1 MDEGVVDVINAQEEG
16 HDDPEEELPND
27 ESLSP
32 LHAAVETGD
41 LSRVQALVDDGA
53 DIEQAQGVWAQTPL
67 YRAAEKGHVAVARY
81 LVERGANKEATAYNR
96 QTPLHVA
103 VLQGKRVAAE
113 DSISFSQRKRRQS
126 MRAFTLSQQ
135 LLLLLL
141 RLPLLCCVRC
151 AGGTTVELQNTV
163 RADFTCR
170 DPFLSG
176 PTSTGQ
182 GLNRKW
188 LALGLVKEGTGLGNL
203 LLFFPAV
210 YYFAA
215 FSSREIVLLDTSNI
229 GLFCQVSAWF
239 SMPHCPAAPAP

>member
-1 MDEGVVDVINAQEEG
+1 
-16 HDDPEEELPND
+16 
-27 ESLSP
+27 
-32 LHAAVETGD
+32 
-41 LSRVQALVDDGA
+41 
-53 DIEQAQGVWAQTPL
+53 
-67 YRAAEKGHVAVARY
+67 
-81 LVERGANKEATAYNR
+81 
-96 QTPLHVA
+96 
-103 VLQGKRVAAE
+103 
-113 DSISFSQRKRRQS
+113 
-126 MRAFTLSQQ
+126 MRAQQ

-141 RLPLLCCVRC
+141 RLSLLRCVRC
-151 AGGTTVELQNTV
+151 AGGTTVELNKHV

-215 FSSREIVLLDTSNI
+215 FSSREIVLLDASNI
-229 GLFCQVSAWF
+229 GLFCQVSAWLY
-239 SMPHCPAAPAP
+239 MPPCPAAPVP